1 MTKIRRF
8 NLIGGALGWIWL
20 VIVLLP
26 IYYVVVTSLKE
37 QSNYFGKNPL
47 ALPIPPSGVNF
58 QQVIETGFTSY
69 FINSMIVTIGTVIP
83 LLLFSL
89 MASYA
94 IIRGQTQTKV
104 LSLTRRLFLLGL
116 AIPVQ
121 ATIVPVYLIIIRLR
135 LYDTLVALILPGIA
149 FGLPLTILIL
159 SNFLRD
165 IPKELFESMSVDGCN
180 EWQMLWRLA
189 APMARPALVTVGVYQ
204 ALMQWNGFLFP
215 LILTQ
220 SPDKRVLPLFL
231 WNFQGEFATNI
242 PAVLAAVV
250 LSSLPIVIM
259 YAIGRRQLVAG
270 MTAGIGK

>member
-1 MTKIRRF
+1 MNKFRRL
-8 NLIGGALGWIWL
+8 NLIGGALSWIWL
-20 VIVLLP
+20 IVVLMP
-26 IYYVVVTSLKE
+26 IYYVVVTSLKPQE
-37 QSNYFGKNPL
+37 RYFGKNPL
-47 ALPIPPSGVNF
+47 ALPVPPSGENF
-58 QQVIETGFTSY
+58 QQVIDVGFTSY
-69 FINSMIVTIGTVIP
+69 FVNSMIVTIGTVVP
-83 LLLFSL
+83 LLFFAL

-94 IIRGQTQTKV
+94 IIRGQTRT
-104 LSLTRRLFLLGL
+104 LSITRRLFLLGL

-135 LYDTLVALILPGIA
+135 LYDSLTALILPGIA

-165 IPKELFESMSVDGCN
+165 VPKELFESMSVDGCN
-180 EWQMLWRLA
+180 EWQMLWKLA

-220 SPDKRVLPLFL
+220 SPQRRVLPLFL

-270 MTAGIGK
+270 LTAGIGK

>member
-1 MTKIRRF
+1 MKKLK
-8 NLIGGALGWIWL
+8 NYNWLGGSFGWAWL
-20 VIVLLP
+20 FIVMLP
-26 IYYVVVTSLKE
+26 IYYVVVTSFKPA
-37 QSNYFGKNPL
+37 SSYFGSNPL
-47 ALPIPPSGVNF
+47 ALPAPPSAENF
-58 QQVIETGFTSY
+58 KQVMAADFLSY
-69 FINSMIVTIGTVIP
+69 FTNSAIVTIGTVVP

-94 IIRGQTQTKV
+94 IIRGQTKSV
-104 LSLTRRLFLLGL
+104 SLTRRLFLLGL

-121 ATIVPVYLIIIRLR
+121 ATIVPVYLIIIQMR
-135 LYDTLVALILPGIA
+135 LYDSLTALILPGIA

-159 SNFLRD
+159 SNFMRD
-165 IPKELFESMSVDGCN
+165 IPKELFESMSIDGCT
-180 EWQMLWRLA
+180 EWQMLWKLA
-189 APMARPALVTVGVYQ
+189 LPMCRPALVTVGIYQ

-250 LSSLPIVIM
+250 LSSVPIVIL
-259 YAIGRRQLVAG
+259 YAVGRRQLVAG
-270 MTAGIGK
+270 MTAGVGK

>member
-1 MTKIRRF
+1 MINKLRRF
-8 NLIGGALGWIWL
+8 NIVGGTLGWLWL
-20 VIVLLP
+20 VVVLLP
-26 IYYVVVTSLKE
+26 IYFVVVTSLKQ
-37 QSNYFGKNPL
+37 QSQYFGKNPL
-47 ALPIPPSGVNF
+47 ALPLPPSGVNF
-58 QQVIETGFTSY
+58 QQVMDYGFTSY
-69 FINSMIVTIGTVIP
+69 FMNSMIVTIGTVIP
-83 LLLFSL
+83 LLLFAL

-94 IIRGQTQTKV
+94 MIRGQTRFLGV
-104 LSLTRRLFLLGL
+104 TRRLFLLGL

-121 ATIVPVYLIIIRLR
+121 ATIVPVYLIIIRMR
-135 LYDTLVALILPGIA
+135 LYDSLVALILPGIA

-165 IPKELFESMSVDGCN
+165 IPKELFESMSVDGCS
-180 EWQMLWRLA
+180 EWQMLWKLA

-220 SPDKRVLPLFL
+220 SPERRVLPLFL
-231 WNFQGEFATNI
+231 WNFQGEYATNI

-250 LSSLPIVIM
+250 LSSLPIVVL
-259 YAIGRRQLVAG
+259 YAVGRRQLVAG

>member
-1 MTKIRRF
+1 MNKLRRF
-8 NLIGGALGWIWL
+8 NIVGGTLGWLWL
-20 VIVLLP
+20 VVVLLP
-26 IYYVVVTSLKE
+26 IYFVVVTSLKQ
-37 QSNYFGKNPL
+37 QSQYFGKNPL
-47 ALPIPPSGVNF
+47 APPLPPSGVNF
-58 QQVIETGFTSY
+58 QQVMDYGFTSY
-69 FINSMIVTIGTVIP
+69 FMNSMIVTIGTVIP
-83 LLLFSL
+83 LLLFAL

-94 IIRGQTQTKV
+94 MIRGQTR
-104 LSLTRRLFLLGL
+104 SLGVTRRLFLLGL

-121 ATIVPVYLIIIRLR
+121 ATIVPVYLIIIRMR
-135 LYDTLVALILPGIA
+135 LYDSLVALILPGIA

-165 IPKELFESMSVDGCN
+165 IPKELFESMSVDGCS
-180 EWQMLWRLA
+180 EWQMLWKLA

-220 SPDKRVLPLFL
+220 SPERRVLPLFL
-231 WNFQGEFATNI
+231 WNFQGEYATNI

-250 LSSLPIVIM
+250 LSSLPIVVL
-259 YAIGRRQLVAG
+259 YAVGRRQLVAG